1 MSLLSINFSVSF
13 SQAVFGGF
21 SMHCILLLSF
31 IALRIFFYIERLRVV
46 LKLFA
51 EQPVLV
57 TKKANKRRKM

>member
-1 MSLLSINFSVSF
+1 
-13 SQAVFGGF
+13 
-21 SMHCILLLSF
+21 MHCILLLSF

-57 TKKANKRRKM
+57 TKKVNKRRKM